1 MNVLV
6 NNKQRAVQLPK
17 GMTAKLKKVLTTAGS
32 LYELADNSEVS
43 LSYVTNAQI
52 RKLNAEYRQI
62 DRATDVLSFAM
73 FEGEEIVA
81 AADQPVLL
89 GDIIISLE
97 KAQEQAQEYNHSLD
111 REMAYLTVH
120 GFLHLI
126 GYDHMTDEDK
136 AEMRENEEYILEK
149 LGLTRDS
156 D

>member
-1 MNVLV
+1 MKVLV

-17 GMTAKLKKVLTTAGS
+17 GLTAKLKKVLMTAGA
-32 LYELADNSEVS
+32 LYDLVENTEVS

-52 RKLNAEYRQI
+52 RDLNAEYRQI

-81 AADQPVLL
+81 TNDQPVLL
-89 GDIIISLE
+89 GDIIISVE
-97 KAQEQAQEYNHSLD
+97 KAKEQAQEYNHSLD
-111 REMAYLTVH
+111 REMAYLAVH

-126 GYDHMTDEDK
+126 GYDHMTDEEK
-136 AEMRENEEYILEK
+136 SEMRENEEYILEK